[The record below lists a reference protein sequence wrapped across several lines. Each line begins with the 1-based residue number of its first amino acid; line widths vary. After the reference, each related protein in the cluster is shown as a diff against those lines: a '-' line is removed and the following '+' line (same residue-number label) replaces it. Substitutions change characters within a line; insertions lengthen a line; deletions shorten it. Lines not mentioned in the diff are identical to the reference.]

1 MKCFHCHKE
10 ILEDGGILISP
21 DGDFVCNDECKRGYE
36 KERDYFFDVIIYDD
50 AKMEA
55 WLLG

>member
-10 ILEDGGILISP
+10 MSGDGILISP
-21 DGDFVCNDECKRGYE
+21 DGDFVCNEKCKRGYE
-36 KERDYFFDVIIYDD
+36 KERDYFFDVLIHNDN
-50 AKMEA
+50 KMEA